1 MNLILKRV
9 IIFYSILLV
18 FYGCKQET
26 TPLKPEPGLNEKFK
40 FNVTEY
46 QKTLESRFTDKAFS
60 SYLTDSSFQY
70 LDTLKHFYAERN
82 YNPVF
87 IKSFEE
93 KNLAGSIISILEKA
107 DEHGLDPG
115 LYHVNL
121 ISKEFYKAIND
132 TIENPDRLMQLANS
146 ELFIADAVL
155 KYSYHMRYGVV
166 NPQKFF
172 PVSYTLPVVDSSKR
186 DLFEPLKQSDIV
198 HYLNEVQP
206 KSERYKMLQT
216 ALKHYNNYKN
226 IEWKTIPI
234 PDKKIEIGSQDS
246 TISLVADRLIT
257 LGFLDTT
264 KIGKMN
270 FPVYDSLL
278 LEPIKKFQRL
288 NGLNDDGVIGK
299 STIEKLNITP
309 EEYITKIKV
318 NLERFRWNNYADS
331 SKYILVNIPDFKLY
345 AIEDG
350 KEIFNI
356 KVCTGSKR
364 SASFNQWFE
373 TFKKSKQIKDKPN
386 DWETP
391 CVYGEISYLVLNP
404 TWTVPQNIIREEI
417 LRGIKK
423 DSTYLFTK
431 NFKVFKNGIEMNPS
445 LVKLKELALENIP
458 YTIIQDPG
466 VGNALGKI
474 KFMFKN
480 PFGIY
485 LHDTP
490 TRGPFSHSNRA
501 VSHGCIRLEKPLMFA
516 EYILK
521 DNSNWNM
528 DYVKIEIGQKPDD
541 QSKISEYNQ
550 KRNEL
555 RKNMSYGKTT
565 NVVLDKKIL
574 LFVDYYTAWVDE
586 NGDINFRD
594 DIYRKDEILKNY
606 LFPETKFNKLTTV
619 K

>member
-1 MNLILKRV
+1 
-9 IIFYSILLV
+9 
-18 FYGCKQET
+18 
-26 TPLKPEPGLNEKFK
+26 
-40 FNVTEY
+40 
-46 QKTLESRFTDKAFS
+46 
-60 SYLTDSSFQY
+60 
-70 LDTLKHFYAERN
+70 
-82 YNPVF
+82 
-87 IKSFEE
+87 
-93 KNLAGSIISILEKA
+93 
-107 DEHGLDPG
+107 
-115 LYHVNL
+115 
-121 ISKEFYKAIND
+121 
-132 TIENPDRLMQLANS
+132 MQLANS

-166 NPQKFF
+166 NPKKLF
-172 PVSYTLPVVDSSKR
+172 PVSYALPVVDSSKR

-206 KSERYKMLQT
+206 KSERYKKLQT

-226 IEWKTIPI
+226 IEWKTIPV
-234 PDKKIEIGSQDS
+234 PDKKMEIGSQDS

-257 LGFLDTT
+257 LGFLDTI
-264 KIGKMN
+264 KIGKKN

-299 STIEKLNITP
+299 STIEKLNTTP
-309 EEYITKIKV
+309 EEYISKIKV

-466 VGNALGKI
+466 AGNALGKI

-490 TRGPFSHSNRA
+490 SRAPFSYSNRA
-501 VSHGCIRLEKPLMFA
+501 VSHGCIRVEKPLTFA

-521 DNSNWNM
+521 DNSNWNI
-528 DYVKIEIGQKPDD
+528 DFVKIEIGQNPDD
-541 QSKISEYNQ
+541 QSKISEYTQ

-565 NVVLDKKIL
+565 NVVLDKKIP

-606 LFPETKFNKLTTV
+606 LFPGKKFDKLTTV
-619 K
+619 KLR